1 MSKTGSR
8 SKTLVLDGL
17 FFVAGALIDAV
28 AVNVFTAPN
37 HIAPGGITGMGSM
50 LNYLFQAPIGMGKMI
65 ITILIII

>member
-1 MSKTGSR
+1 MNKTGSR

-37 HIAPGGITGMGSM
+37 HIAPGGITGIGTM
-50 LNYLFQAPIGMGKMI
+50 LNYLFQTPIGMVNMI
-65 ITILIII
+65 INIPIII